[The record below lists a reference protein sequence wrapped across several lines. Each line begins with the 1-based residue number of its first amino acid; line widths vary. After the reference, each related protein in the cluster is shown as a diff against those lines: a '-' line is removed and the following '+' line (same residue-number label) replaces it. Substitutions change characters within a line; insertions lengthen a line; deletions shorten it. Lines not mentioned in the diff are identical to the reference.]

1 MEDNK
6 KIYSVL
12 ELNTFIKRLI
22 NSEYLL
28 SNVYIKGEASNV
40 KYHNATGH
48 IYFTIKS
55 RGDSGENSA
64 ISAVMF
70 KGNASKL
77 NFRLEEG
84 MGIIVNG
91 RVDVFERDGRYQ
103 IYVNSITQ
111 EGIGDLYQKL
121 QELMERYRK
130 SGVFNEEHKKPI
142 PKFATKI
149 GVCTAPDGAAFKDIE
164 KIIKRRNP
172 YAQIVLYPALVQ
184 GVNAKLSIAK
194 GVETLDKLGLDVII
208 VGRGGGS
215 IEDLWAFNEPE
226 VAKAIFYAK
235 TSIISAVGHQIDY
248 TISDYIADK
257 RAATPSEA
265 AEIAAFDINDVLMS
279 LDTYRDTLLSGVRR
293 VLNEQ
298 KNRLKSANDMLSA
311 LSPAKKLVQN
321 KEKLSSYKNHINLL
335 LSNVLEER
343 KNANNS
349 LADKLKY
356 TLSNML
362 VQYKNKLSVIK
373 NTLTTSIHN
382 SIDVNKHKLKLI
394 YNSLDAFSPV
404 KRISSGY
411 GYLESEDKRIVSVE
425 DVNVGDNINI
435 YLKDGKINTT
445 VNNIDNVNILDT

>member
-1 MEDNK
+1 MEENK

-28 SNVYIKGEASNV
+28 SNIYINGEASNV

-55 RGDSGENSA
+55 KGDSGENYA
-64 ISAVMF
+64 VSAVMF
-70 KGNASKL
+70 RSNASNL
-77 NFRLEEG
+77 TFRLEEG

-91 RVDVFERDGRYQ
+91 RVDVYERDGRYQ
-103 IYVNSITQ
+103 IYVNSITK
-111 EGIGDLYQKL
+111 EGVGDLYQKL

-130 SGVFNEEHKKPI
+130 SGVFNDEHKKPI
-142 PKFATKI
+142 PKFATRI
-149 GVCTAPDGAAFKDIE
+149 GVCTAPDGAAFRDIE

-184 GVNAKLSIAK
+184 GVNAKLSIAR
-194 GVETLDKLGLDVII
+194 GIETLDKLGLDVII

-226 VAKAIFYAK
+226 VAKAIFYAE
-235 TSIISAVGHQIDY
+235 TPIISAVGHQIDY

-265 AEIAAFDINDVLMS
+265 AEIAAFDINEIILS
-279 LDTYRDTLLSGVRR
+279 LDTYKDTLLSAARR
-293 VLNEQ
+293 IINEH
-298 KNRLKSANDMLSA
+298 KNRLKSANDMLTA

-321 KEKLSSYKNHINLL
+321 KEKLSSFKERIGLL

-343 KNANNS
+343 KGANNL

-356 TLSNML
+356 TLSGMT
-362 VQYKNKLSVIK
+362 VQYKSRLPFIRNSL
-373 NTLTTSIHN
+373 LTSIHK
-382 SIDVNKHKLKLI
+382 SIDVNKNKLKLI
-394 YNSLDAFSPV
+394 YNNLDAFSPV

-411 GYLESEDKRIVSVE
+411 GYLESGQRRIVSVR
-425 DVNVGDNINI
+425 DINVGDNVSI

>member
-1 MEDNK
+1 
-6 KIYSVL
+6 
-12 ELNTFIKRLI
+12 
-22 NSEYLL
+22 
-28 SNVYIKGEASNV
+28 
-40 KYHNATGH
+40 
-48 IYFTIKS
+48 
-55 RGDSGENSA
+55 
-64 ISAVMF
+64 
-70 KGNASKL
+70 
-77 NFRLEEG
+77 
-84 MGIIVNG
+84 
-91 RVDVFERDGRYQ
+91 
-103 IYVNSITQ
+103 
-111 EGIGDLYQKL
+111 
-121 QELMERYRK
+121 
-130 SGVFNEEHKKPI
+130 
-142 PKFATKI
+142 
-149 GVCTAPDGAAFKDIE
+149 
-164 KIIKRRNP
+164 
-172 YAQIVLYPALVQ
+172 
-184 GVNAKLSIAK
+184 
-194 GVETLDKLGLDVII
+194 
-208 VGRGGGS
+208 
-215 IEDLWAFNEPE
+215 
-226 VAKAIFYAK
+226 
-235 TSIISAVGHQIDY
+235 
-248 TISDYIADK
+248 
-257 RAATPSEA
+257 
-265 AEIAAFDINDVLMS
+265 MS
-279 LDTYRDTLLSGVRR
+279 LDTYRDTLLPGVRR

-362 VQYKNKLSVIK
+362 VQYKSKLPVIK

-445 VNNIDNVNILDT
+445 VNNIDNVNILDTWLTETDYEWRKSERIW